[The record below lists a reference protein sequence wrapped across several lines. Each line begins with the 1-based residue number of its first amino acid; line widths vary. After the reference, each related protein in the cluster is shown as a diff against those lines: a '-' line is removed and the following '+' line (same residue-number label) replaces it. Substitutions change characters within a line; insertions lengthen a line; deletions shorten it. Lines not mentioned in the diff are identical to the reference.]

1 MLLTLLSVL
10 LLVVFIVLYFFSQ
23 FGLLFP
29 YFLAWL
35 VRFDWIMDIVIL
47 SW

>member
-23 FGLLFP
+23 FGLFP

-35 VRFDWIMDIVIL
+35 VHFDWIMDIVIL